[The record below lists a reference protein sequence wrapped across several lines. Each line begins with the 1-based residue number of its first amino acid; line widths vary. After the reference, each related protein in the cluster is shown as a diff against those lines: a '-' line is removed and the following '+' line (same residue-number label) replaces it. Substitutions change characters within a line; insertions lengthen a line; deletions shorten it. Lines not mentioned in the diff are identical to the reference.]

1 MGNGQSEFKGFLTHL
16 DSKLMYGNKNHTQ
29 LTLLKYMKLCV
40 QNTINNK
47 KGMMKNIAKLALYIR
62 RKLINCRL

>member
-1 MGNGQSEFKGFLTHL
+1 MDSLSFEGFLTHL
-16 DSKLMYGNKNHTQ
+16 DSKLMYGNK
-29 LTLLKYMKLCV
+29 TLLKYLKLRV
-40 QNTINNK
+40 QNAIHNK